1 MENLTDDQ
9 LLDFLDGT
17 GHETEKEEIKNAVI
31 ASDVV
36 KRRMQALE
44 AVHRYLKR
52 QHGLE
57 SPSKNFTEKV
67 MAGLHSKTSF
77 AFLSPKNGL
86 LLLLGLGTRVAL
98 TGGALLIVLLTFGT
112 ALRQDWAIAGIQLN
126 YAALL
131 AFLHW
136 DRYSLDAMLSR
147 NRKEE

>member
-1 MENLTDDQ
+1 MDLGKASLGNDKALAYA
-9 LLDFLDGT
+9 LLRVTLGLNIF
-17 GHETEKEEIKNAVI
+17 
-31 ASDVV
+31 
-36 KRRMQALE
+36 M
-44 AVHRYLKR
+44 
-52 QHGLE
+52 HGL
-57 SPSKNFTEKV
+57 SRIL
-67 MAGLHSKTSF
+67 AGPAVF
-77 AFLSPKNGL
+77 AGTLDKMFQETILAGWPVHVFGLALPWFEAAVGL